1 MPTYVAKDH
10 DGVAIVEY
18 SSSAGVVTA
27 QAEKENY
34 TGIQALRF
42 LAAMLVVIQHA
53 TYYTHERLDPAFS
66 DWTGGGVGVD
76 IFFVISGFVMV
87 VSSRKLMTQTDG
99 GQVFAKR
106 RLIRI
111 VPLYW
116 LVTTLKI
123 AALFA
128 VPAAVLHAKF
138 SFYQALTS
146 YLFFPA
152 RNAEGVLEPL
162 VGVGWTLNYEMFFY
176 LLFTLAL
183 LLRRDIYWFIG
194 SVLGLCALG
203 SLVPN
208 IDSDALTF
216 YFNPIVLEFFGGML
230 LARVAAT
237 WRFPWWACLAAFA
250 VGLALLLAPSGGLFP
265 RFIGS
270 GLPALLV
277 VSGVVFGERVLAGRI
292 PSFLLAL
299 GAASYALY
307 LFHSLVAPLAPLVLK
322 RMGVHEVGISVIACV
337 MISIIVSL
345 ITFVVVER
353 PMTRYL
359 NRRLLAS
366 QSSRK

>member
-1 MPTYVAKDH
+1 MQSYAKGH
-10 DGVAIVEY
+10 DGVDIGEY
-18 SSSAGVVTA
+18 SHFIGAVIV
-27 QAEKENY
+27 QKEKENY

-42 LAAMLVVIQHA
+42 LAAILVVIQHA
-53 TYYTHERLDPAFS
+53 TFYTHERLDPAFS

-76 IFFVISGFVMV
+76 MFFVISGFVMV
-87 VSSRKLMTQTDG
+87 VSSRKLMTQTSG
-99 GQVFAKR
+99 GLVFAKR

-123 AALFA
+123 AALLA
-128 VPAAVLHAKF
+128 IPAAVLHAKF
-138 SFYQALTS
+138 SFYQVVTS

-152 RNAEGVLEPL
+152 RNAEGDLEPL

-176 LLFTLAL
+176 LVFTLAL

-194 SVLGLCALG
+194 AVLGLCALG
-203 SLVPN
+203 SLVPH
-208 IDSDALTF
+208 IESDALAF

-250 VGLALLLAPSGGLFP
+250 VGLALLLAPTGGSFP

-277 VSGVVFGERVLAGRI
+277 VSGVVFGERMLAGRI
-292 PSFLLAL
+292 PSFLLGL

-307 LFHSLVAPLAPLVLK
+307 LFHPLVAPLAPSVLK
-322 RMGVHEVGISVIACV
+322 RMGLHEVGISIVACIMIAI
-337 MISIIVSL
+337 MVSM
-345 ITFVVVER
+345 TVFVVVER
-353 PMTRYL
+353 RMTRYL
-359 NRRLLAS
+359 TGRLL
-366 QSSRK
+366 

>member
-1 MPTYVAKDH
+1 MQSYFAKSQDMA
-10 DGVAIVEY
+10 VMVEY
-18 SSSAGVVTA
+18 NSGAGVVMASTN
-27 QAEKENY
+27 KENY

-42 LAAMLVVIQHA
+42 LAAILVVMVHA
-53 TYYTHERLDPAFS
+53 TLYTKERLDPAFGIWS
-66 DWTGGGVGVD
+66 PGGAGVD

-87 VSSRKLMTQTDG
+87 VSSRKLMTQTG
-99 GQVFAKR
+99 GWLVFAKR

-116 LVTTLKI
+116 LITTLKI
-123 AALFA
+123 AALLA
-128 VPAAVLHAKF
+128 VPSVVIHAKL
-138 SFYQALTS
+138 SFYQVVMS

-152 RNAEGVLEPL
+152 RNAEGALEPL

-176 LLFTLAL
+176 MIFTLAL

-194 SVLGLCALG
+194 AVLGLCALG

-208 IDSDALTF
+208 IDSDALAF

-250 VGLALLLAPSGGLFP
+250 VGLALLLAQPGGSFP

-277 VSGVVFGERVLAGRI
+277 VSGVVFGERWLAGRI
-292 PSFLLAL
+292 PNFLLNL

-307 LFHSLVAPLAPLVLK
+307 LFHPLVAPLAPAVLK
-322 RMGVHEVGISVIACV
+322 RVGLLEVGTSIVACV

-345 ITFVVVER
+345 ITFIVVER
-353 PMTRYL
+353 RVTRYL
-359 NRRLLAS
+359 NRRLLGS
-366 QSSRK
+366 QSSRN

>member
-1 MPTYVAKDH
+1 MQSYVAKDQ
-10 DGVAIVEY
+10 DGVVIVEY
-18 SSSAGVVTA
+18 SSSVGVVTA

-34 TGIQALRF
+34 TGVQALRF
-42 LAAMLVVIQHA
+42 LAAILVVMVHA
-53 TYYTHERLDPAFS
+53 TLYTTERLDPTFGIWSPGAA
-66 DWTGGGVGVD
+66 GVD

-87 VSSRKLMTQTDG
+87 VSSRKLMTQTG
-99 GQVFAKR
+99 GGLVFAKR

-123 AALFA
+123 AALLA
-128 VPAAVLHAKF
+128 IPAAVLHAKL
-138 SFYQALTS
+138 SFYQVVTS

-152 RNAEGVLEPL
+152 RNAEGALEPL

-176 LLFTLAL
+176 LVFTLAL

-194 SVLGLCALG
+194 AVLGLCALG

-208 IDSDALTF
+208 IESDALAF
-216 YFNPIVLEFFGGML
+216 YCNSIVLEFFGGML

-250 VGLALLLAPSGGLFP
+250 VGLALLLAQSGGPSHYGLVP

-277 VSGVVFGERVLAGRI
+277 VSGVVFGERWLSGRI
-292 PSFLLAL
+292 PSFLLGL

-307 LFHSLVAPLAPLVLK
+307 LFHPLIAPLAPTVLM
-322 RMGVHEVGISVIACV
+322 RVGLHEGWISIVASIMIA
-337 MISIIVSL
+337 IIVSVSA
-345 ITFVVVER
+345 FVVVER
-353 PMTRYL
+353 RMTRYL
-359 NRRLLAS
+359 NRHLL
-366 QSSRK
+366 

>member
-1 MPTYVAKDH
+1 MQSYVAKDQ
-10 DGVAIVEY
+10 DSVVIVEY
-18 SSSAGVVTA
+18 SSSVRVVTA

-34 TGIQALRF
+34 TGVQALRF
-42 LAAMLVVIQHA
+42 LAAILVVMTHA
-53 TYYTHERLDPAFS
+53 TLYTTERLDPAFGIWS
-66 DWTGGGVGVD
+66 PGSAGVD

-87 VSSRKLMTQTDG
+87 VSSRKLMTQTG
-99 GQVFAKR
+99 GWLVFAKR

-123 AALFA
+123 AALLAIPA
-128 VPAAVLHAKF
+128 VVIHAKL
-138 SFYQALTS
+138 SFYQVATS

-152 RNAEGVLEPL
+152 WNAEGGLAPL

-176 LLFTLAL
+176 MVFTLAL

-194 SVLGLCALG
+194 IVLGLCALG

-208 IDSDALTF
+208 IESDALTF

-230 LARVAAT
+230 LARVATT

-250 VGLALLLAPSGGLFP
+250 AGLALLLAQYGGPVP

-277 VSGVVFGERVLAGRI
+277 VSGVVFGERWLAGRI
-292 PSFLLAL
+292 PTFLLNL

-307 LFHSLVAPLAPLVLK
+307 LFHPLIAPLAPTVLK
-322 RMGVHEVGISVIACV
+322 HMGLHEGWISIVGCIV
-337 MISIIVSL
+337 ISIIVSMSV
-345 ITFVVVER
+345 FVVVER
-353 PMTRYL
+353 RMTRYL
-359 NRRLLAS
+359 NRRLL
-366 QSSRK
+366 